1 MGRILWDVIMDAVRW
16 LMHVLF
22 IMAIKQR
29 NCIYVNKKKEKE
41 KDNYQRKLHLHEWA
55 GVFTYIFI
63 SIRLEDSYD
72 TLSRHWYRATY
83 RNINNYNK
91 IKIFKTGTFLPFG
104 GEKKKKLE
112 DEKLVLHVILQYI
125 ELSYRVLLRII
136 PM

>member
-1 MGRILWDVIMDAVRW
+1 MDAVRW

-91 IKIFKTGTFLPFG
+91 IKISKIGTFLPFG